1 VEPARCPPLG
11 TWGAPPPSDRR
22 LLLPP
27 GGTLWLYTDG
37 LVESRRQP
45 IDAGMAALAE
55 AATRPGDL
63 DAIADALLA
72 SLPGSRE
79 DDVAILGLQRV
90 AG

>member
-1 VEPARCPPLG
+1 
-11 TWGAPPPSDRR
+11 
-22 LLLPP
+22 
-27 GGTLWLYTDG
+27 
-37 LVESRRQP
+37 
-45 IDAGMAALAE
+45 MAALAE